1 MKIVNPIIIFALEA
15 IGFKETFLFTP
26 LLYPLPSCETVPL
39 MIINNNSN
47 FDKMDSLINNMPVQV
62 INNTQEVEAPE
73 SSTQI
78 FLLKEKV
85 GIVI

>member
-1 MKIVNPIIIFALEA
+1 
-15 IGFKETFLFTP
+15 
-26 LLYPLPSCETVPL
+26 